1 MNLSQILLVLR
12 AHYKIAVFVAI
23 CTVAITM
30 VVSVL
35 LPKQYVATTSVLV
48 DAKSPDPLVAI
59 LMPPS
64 VGTQV
69 DIINSDRVALKVVR
83 TLRLNE
89 SVAAREQWLA
99 ATGGRGSMELWLAQ
113 LLQKGLIVT
122 PSRDSNVVNLAY
134 RGADPD
140 FTAAVANAFAQAYID
155 VAIELKIDPAR
166 QYARWFGDQGK
177 ALRDNLEKA
186 QAQLSAYQKD
196 KGIVASDERMDTETA
211 RLGELSSQLTRVQDQ
226 INDARSKQNSGAQ
239 NALPEVVGSSV
250 IANLRSDIGRQE
262 AKLQEVGVN
271 LGTNHPTYQ
280 RMQSEVAA
288 LRQKLQNEIK
298 LVTSGFTATRNVS
311 ADKEGE
317 LRAAIAEQKKKLL
330 DLKTQRDELAV
341 LQRDV
346 DAARSAYDGVTKRYN
361 ENALASQATQT
372 TVFVLTPAVA
382 PLAPA
387 FPKSLDKM
395 AMIGVALG
403 IGLGIA
409 VAFLIEMLDRRIRS
423 RDDLI
428 EAVPFPLLGVIERA
442 KKRPRLTFWQRTPA
456 LALK

>member
-113 LLQKGLIVT
+113 LLQRGLIVT

-211 RLGELSSQLTRVQDQ
+211 RLSELSSQLTRVQDQ

-239 NALPEVVGSSV
+239 NTLPEVVASSV